1 VSFSLI
7 RTTVIG
13 PIGPISR
20 LELRRRI
27 FRVVVVDVVN
37 VSRRVFRRQRRSWR
51 RYQWRHLDDRVRAEV
66 DGDGHLRNVNWNSN
80 SANVATTA
88 TRTKVGLLNIQV

>member
-1 VSFSLI
+1 
-7 RTTVIG
+7 VIA

-37 VSRRVFRRQRRSWR
+37 VSRRVFRCQRRSWR
-51 RYQWRHLDDRVRAEV
+51 RYQRRHLDDRVRAEV

-80 SANVATTA
+80 SANVTTTA
-88 TRTKVGLLNIQV
+88 TKTKVGLLNIQV